1 MLQEKEKKY
10 MLSLDGLKVR
20 DIESSFMSRRVQ
32 FALFSVNNRLH
43 VCLSIF
49 ICASKSA
56 CVFLKKIG
64 MSNWSDSHAWTLV
77 KLISVLT
84 VVKLHLLLAVYSW
97 YLNADRHFF
106 NFCEHVLKC
115 IFKS

>member
-64 MSNWSDSHAWTLV
+64 MSNWSDSHAWTLFIYL
-77 KLISVLT
+77 KSMT
-84 VVKLHLLLAVYSW
+84 EGPEGHLHCQKYTKIHRIH
-97 YLNADRHFF
+97 NT
-106 NFCEHVLKC
+106 N
-115 IFKS
+115 